1 MQFRLY
7 ENVRFVDIGKI
18 GEIDSWMESPEM
30 IPAKQTFHVFFD
42 EAKENHRR
50 DIEMMLKAMEEEMMI
65 SSDSFIWIVDTDN
78 SISKSLGKDFEI
90 EKGLVLN
97 LRNSQDVQNAI
108 HDIQENQ
115 EKTLYPSEQDEEKII
130 ERIDFTLAKE
140 RDAKQILIILRDG
153 VPFLNKLVD
162 KIKKKE
168 EVKIYGFTALLDF
181 KRCTLFA

>member
-1 MQFRLY
+1 MSGWIIFYIFIKCYIL
-7 ENVRFVDIGKI
+7 
-18 GEIDSWMESPEM
+18 
-30 IPAKQTFHVFFD
+30 FF
-42 EAKENHRR
+42 
-50 DIEMMLKAMEEEMMI
+50 
-65 SSDSFIWIVDTDN
+65 
-78 SISKSLGKDFEI
+78 SLGKDFEI

-168 EVKIYGFTALLDF
+168 EVKIYGFTAVCIMVRRLVSITF
-181 KRCTLFA
+181 